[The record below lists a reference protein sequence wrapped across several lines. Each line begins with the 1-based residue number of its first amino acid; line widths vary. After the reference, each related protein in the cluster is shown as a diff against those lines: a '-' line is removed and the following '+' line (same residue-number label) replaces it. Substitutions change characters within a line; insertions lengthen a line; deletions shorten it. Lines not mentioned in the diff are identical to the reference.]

1 METDQVEGEADL
13 NTPLLELDPEL
24 FAFELV
30 PGAVPVDPLPVP
42 LITGRDIVPRTVLVE
57 ASKNRTS
64 EKALKLASL
73 PASCLS

>member
-24 FAFELV
+24 FAFEV

-57 ASKNRTS
+57 TSKNRTS